1 MTCPQGQYLTVVEC
15 TAAGPSRR
23 PIAINSAWTCSTVA
37 GTSVGSG
44 LRSEPHTSTDIAVLP
59 GGALCGE
66 KFSWM
71 LTRVLILSSSYTYS
85 HGSLRTEGCRVATRI
100 SSSLVA

>member
-23 PIAINSAWTCSTVA
+23 PISINSLLTCSTVA
-37 GTSVGSG
+37 PRSAGSG
-44 LRSEPHTSTDIAVLP
+44 LWSEPHTSTDIAVLP
-59 GGALCGE
+59 AGALCGE

-71 LTRVLILSSSYTYS
+71 LTRVLILSSS
-85 HGSLRTEGCRVATRI
+85 
-100 SSSLVA
+100 